1 MVYFVKVSKG
11 KTSMFT
17 KLEREPTM
25 ELCTAMHC
33 HALPCTAMHCH
44 ALPCTAMHCP
54 TKVAFV
60 GFPQS
65 LPRCRMSHGLCS
77 MSKALEK
84 LLSNAMPVD
93 TLKLRCARDAQ
104 GAAE

>member
-1 MVYFVKVSKG
+1 MLDMVFRCFGIVNGLLCQSVQGQDFYVYEVGKG
-11 KTSMFT
+11 THNGT
-17 KLEREPTM
+17 
-25 ELCTAMHC
+25 
-33 HALPCTAMHCH
+33 MHCH

>member
-1 MVYFVKVSKG
+1 MVYVVKVSKG

-25 ELCTAMHC
+25 ELCTAMHW
-33 HALPCTAMHCH
+33 HALPYTGSFRW
-44 ALPCTAMHCP
+44 L
-54 TKVAFV
+54 
-60 GFPQS
+60 PQS

>member
-25 ELCTAMHC
+25 EL
-33 HALPCTAMHCH
+33 CTAMHCH